1 MLRLGGLAIAL
12 FCIFSFIDFATF
24 SKKILDAEIAFLLP
38 AFVIA
43 ALSPLFTSARLKL
56 FLFATGIH
64 IAFSRCLMASW
75 CGLSLNLL
83 IPARGGDLVK
93 LACLR
98 KDGNPP
104 WDVLA
109 GAALL
114 ERGFDVLALS
124 LIGLFASLALG
135 FPDAATVTC
144 ILAVLTCGG
153 LVLLPTVRHLPV
165 IGRKAEN
172 FSEVLKH
179 AAKRKRRLFAC
190 FLACCFCWSVNSVIM
205 GLLIK
210 SFDRD
215 VSLSYAFATTPPSI
229 IAGIIPVSLWGVGT
243 RDGALA
249 YLLQDLTSL
258 ENAIAAGFLYT
269 ALVYWL
275 LGLIGLPALFFAKRK
290 TKDITKEL
298 PESNALESS

>member
-1 MLRLGGLAIAL
+1 MYL
-12 FCIFSFIDFATF
+12 FFIDFETL

-56 FLFATGIH
+56 FLFATGTH
-64 IAFSRCLMASW
+64 IAFSRCLMASVVR
-75 CGLSLNLL
+75 LSLNLL

-93 LACLR
+93 LAFLR

-104 WDVLA
+104 WDLLA

-124 LIGLFASLALG
+124 LIGLFASLWLG
-135 FPDAATVTC
+135 LPDAATVTG
-144 ILAVLTCGG
+144 ILAILTCGG
-153 LVLLPTVRHLPV
+153 LVLLPSVRHLPV

-172 FSEVLKH
+172 FSEVIKH

-190 FLACCFCWSVNSVIM
+190 FLACCCWSVNSVIM

-210 SFDRD
+210 SFDQD

-258 ENAIAAGFLYT
+258 ENALSAGFRTPSSSIGFLD
-269 ALVYWL
+269 YWVCL
-275 LGLIGLPALFFAKRK
+275 
-290 TKDITKEL
+290 
-298 PESNALESS
+298 S

>member
-1 MLRLGGLAIAL
+1 LLRLGGLAIAL
-12 FCIFSFIDFATF
+12 FCIFSFIDFATL

-56 FLFATGIH
+56 FLFATGTH

-93 LACLR
+93 FACLR

-104 WDVLA
+104 WDLLA

-135 FPDAATVTC
+135 LPDAATVTC

-210 SFDRD
+210 SFDQD

-258 ENAIAAGFLYT
+258 ENALSAGFTYT
-269 ALVYWL
+269 VVVYWFLGL
-275 LGLIGLPALFFAKRK
+275 LGLPFLAAFRNKSP
-290 TKDITKEL
+290 
-298 PESNALESS
+298 SNGKSSEHS